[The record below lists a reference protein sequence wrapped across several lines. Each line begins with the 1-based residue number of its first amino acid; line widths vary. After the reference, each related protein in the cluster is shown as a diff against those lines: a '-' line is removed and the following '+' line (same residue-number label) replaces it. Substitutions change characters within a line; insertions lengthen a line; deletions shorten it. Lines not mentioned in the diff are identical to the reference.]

1 MKSFEQLY
9 LETADLFESGHFKSP
24 KWINT
29 VTTNLLKLRM
39 MWPNHD
45 YLELSEIVKDNIWRV
60 EQIYLWSF
68 FTDENLENNLRGHG
82 SLNFY
87 YLSQILPEQTREDL
101 LRYFHVTSQKVTD
114 NNHVLTEM
122 TLKKIEELNS
132 SSSDNKVTQ
141 DEHVVNKCNAL
152 SKDIWQ
158 LLIDDCKVWEFDL
171 KFIELLEK
179 ISKQR
184 FKITKKDSP
193 FFISQ
198 IEELISRKYL
208 KKTKYQQLF
217 QIFNYV

>member
-1 MKSFEQLY
+1 LKSFEQLY

-29 VTTNLLKLRM
+29 VTTNLRKLRM

-60 EQIYLWSF
+60 EQIYLWSYF
-68 FTDENLENNLRGHG
+68 NDENLEKNLRDHG

-101 LRYFHVTSQKVTD
+101 LRDFHVTSQKVTD

-132 SSSDNKVTQ
+132 SSSDNKTTQ

-158 LLIDDCKVWEFDL
+158 LLIDDCKIWEFDL
-171 KFIELLEK
+171 KFIELLER

-208 KKTKYQQLF
+208 KTTKYQELF
-217 QIFNYV
+217 QIFSYV

>member
-29 VTTNLLKLRM
+29 VTINLRNLRM
-39 MWPNHD
+39 IWPNHD

-68 FTDENLENNLRGHG
+68 FNDESLEKNLKSHG

-87 YLSQILPEQTREDL
+87 YLSQILPEQTTSDIL
-101 LRYFHVTSQKVTD
+101 KDFHITSQKVTD

-132 SSSDNKVTQ
+132 SLSVNKTTQ
-141 DEHVVNKCNAL
+141 DERVGETCVML
-152 SKDIWQ
+152 SP
-158 LLIDDCKVWEFDL
+158 
-171 KFIELLEK
+171 K
-179 ISKQR
+179 I
-184 FKITKKDSP
+184 FG
-193 FFISQ
+193 
-198 IEELISRKYL
+198 
-208 KKTKYQQLF
+208 
-217 QIFNYV
+217 NY